1 MALDLKSPVQ
11 QKIIL
16 SALLAVGVL
25 SVFFFTHFLPFNF
38 PNQTERIDGLKS
50 EYEKKSTEL
59 ARARA
64 TVADLPRFEAEY
76 EQLHQRWSLAAELLP
91 TDRQVAALLRKIT
104 LAAQQT
110 GVRFVTFRPSGPK
123 NEQYYTEMPLQITVN
138 GGYHQI
144 GSFLAELANLR
155 RIITVSNVKLKAG
168 GGEGSAAHHR
178 GRLHRLRLQP
188 EHHPCAGSRPPAGAA
203 QSTAR
208 PCEGQEGSAQCPQ
221 VVRPAPDSGTPGRAA
236 RSARRRRSAAWRFCS
251 SS

>member
-16 SALLAVGVL
+16 SALLAVGAL

-38 PNQTERIDGLKS
+38 PNQAERIDGLKA

-168 GGEGSAAHHR
+168 SGNDPLLTTALDFTASAYSLNTTPAP
-178 GRLHRLRLQP
+178 GVAPVQAP
-188 EHHPCAGSRPPAGAA
+188 SSPPPAPAKGKKGAPN
-203 QSTAR
+203 AR
-208 PCEGQEGSAQCPQ
+208 KS
-221 VVRPAPDSGTPGRAA
+221 
-236 RSARRRRSAAWRFCS
+236 
-251 SS
+251 

>member
-1 MALDLKSPVQ
+1 MAPVDLKSPNT
-11 QKIIL
+11 QKVIL
-16 SALLAVGVL
+16 SIVVSVGAL

-38 PNQTERIDGLKS
+38 PNQSEKIDALKV

-76 EQLHQRWSLAAELLP
+76 EQLHQRWTLAAELLP

-110 GVRFVTFRPSGPK
+110 GVRFVVFRPSGPK
-123 NEQYYTEMPLQITVN
+123 NEQYYTELPLQITVN

-155 RIITVSNVKLKAG
+155 RIITVTNVKLRTNG
-168 GGEGSAAHHR
+168 GTDPLLTTAVEFTASAYS
-178 GRLHRLRLQP
+178 LNTTP
-188 EHHPCAGSRPPAGAA
+188 
-203 QSTAR
+203 TT
-208 PCEGQEGSAQCPQ
+208 
-221 VVRPAPDSGTPGRAA
+221 PAPAPAA
-236 RSARRRRSAAWRFCS
+236 AEPKKKEGAPNARKAS
-251 SS
+251 

>member
-1 MALDLKSPVQ
+1 MASLDLKSPVV
-11 QKIIL
+11 QKILL
-16 SALLAVGVL
+16 SAVL
-25 SVFFFTHFLPFNF
+25 SVGALGVFFFTHFLPFNF
-38 PNQTERIDGLKS
+38 PNQRERIDALKV

-155 RIITVSNVKLKAG
+155 RILTVSNVKLRTNTGTDPLITTAVDFTA
-168 GGEGSAAHHR
+168 SAYSLNTSPAI
-178 GRLHRLRLQP
+178 P
-188 EHHPCAGSRPPAGAA
+188 PPAADKTAETDKDKKEGA
-203 QSTAR
+203 THAR
-208 PCEGQEGSAQCPQ
+208 KAS
-221 VVRPAPDSGTPGRAA
+221 
-236 RSARRRRSAAWRFCS
+236 
-251 SS
+251 

>member
-16 SALLAVGVL
+16 SALLAVGAL
-25 SVFFFTHFLPFNF
+25 SVYFFTHFLPFNF
-38 PNQTERIDGLKS
+38 PNQAERIDALKT

-144 GSFLAELANLR
+144 GSFLAELANMR
-155 RIITVSNVKLKAG
+155 RIITVSNVKLRAG
-168 GGEGSAAHHR
+168 TGNDPLLTTAVDFTASAYSLNTTPAP
-178 GRLHRLRLQP
+178 GVAPAQAVP
-188 EHHPCAGSRPPAGAA
+188 PPAPPAGARKEGA
-203 QSTAR
+203 PNAR
-208 PCEGQEGSAQCPQ
+208 KS
-221 VVRPAPDSGTPGRAA
+221 
-236 RSARRRRSAAWRFCS
+236 
-251 SS
+251 

>member
-1 MALDLKSPVQ
+1 MAIDLKSPVT
-11 QKIIL
+11 QKILL
-16 SALLAVGVL
+16 SGVVSVGAL
-25 SVFFFTHFLPFNF
+25 VFFFCSHFLPFNF
-38 PNQTERIDGLKS
+38 PNQAERIDGLKV

-104 LAAQQT
+104 LAAEQT
-110 GVRFVTFRPSGPK
+110 GVHFVTFRPAGPK

-155 RIITVSNVKLKAG
+155 RIITVSNVKLKANG
-168 GGEGSAAHHR
+168 GNDPLLTTQVDFVASAYSLNTA
-178 GRLHRLRLQP
+178 P
-188 EHHPCAGSRPPAGAA
+188 AAPPPPAAAAGPDAGAA
-203 QSTAR
+203 KDKK
-208 PCEGQEGSAQCPQ
+208 EGASDAH
-221 VVRPAPDSGTPGRAA
+221 
-236 RSARRRRSAAWRFCS
+236 
-251 SS
+251 

>member
-16 SALLAVGVL
+16 SALLAVGAL

-38 PNQTERIDGLKS
+38 PNQAERIDGLKA

-168 GGEGSAAHHR
+168 TGSDPLLTTALDFTASAYSLNTTPAP
-178 GRLHRLRLQP
+178 GVAPVQAP
-188 EHHPCAGSRPPAGAA
+188 PGPPPAPAKGKKGAPN
-203 QSTAR
+203 AR
-208 PCEGQEGSAQCPQ
+208 KS
-221 VVRPAPDSGTPGRAA
+221 
-236 RSARRRRSAAWRFCS
+236 
-251 SS
+251 

>member
-16 SALLAVGVL
+16 SALLAVGAL

-38 PNQTERIDGLKS
+38 PNQAERIDGLKA

-155 RIITVSNVKLKAG
+155 RIITVSNLKLKAG
-168 GGEGSAAHHR
+168 SGTDPLLTTAVDFTASAYSLNTTPAP
-178 GRLHRLRLQP
+178 GVAPVQALP
-188 EHHPCAGSRPPAGAA
+188 SPPPAPAKGKKGGAPN
-203 QSTAR
+203 AR
-208 PCEGQEGSAQCPQ
+208 KS
-221 VVRPAPDSGTPGRAA
+221 
-236 RSARRRRSAAWRFCS
+236 
-251 SS
+251 

>member
-16 SALLAVGVL
+16 SAVVAVGAL

-38 PNQTERIDGLKS
+38 PNQAERIDGLKA

-168 GGEGSAAHHR
+168 SGNDPLLTTAVDFTASAYSLNTTPAP
-178 GRLHRLRLQP
+178 GAAPLQAP
-188 EHHPCAGSRPPAGAA
+188 PSPPPAPAKGKKGAPN
-203 QSTAR
+203 AR
-208 PCEGQEGSAQCPQ
+208 KS
-221 VVRPAPDSGTPGRAA
+221 
-236 RSARRRRSAAWRFCS
+236 
-251 SS
+251 